1 MRKSVRRL
9 ILLEA
14 FFLLSHG
21 LSKQTLIIY
30 SEWTVGV
37 AAGDFQASFS
47 YEGIMQVFK
56 WEHKEMFW
64 VPGSPTYPDDPHIWP
79 PLLSLEVAVVS
90 DLVGFSPLD
99 PVLVILSKEARSVL
113 ALNDEPL

>member
-1 MRKSVRRL
+1 M
-9 ILLEA
+9 
-14 FFLLSHG
+14 
-21 LSKQTLIIY
+21 
-30 SEWTVGV
+30 GV
-37 AAGDFQASFS
+37 TAGDFQASFS

-64 VPGSPTYPDDPHIWP
+64 VPGSPTYTDDPHIWP
-79 PLLSLEVAVVS
+79 PLLSLEVAVVP
-90 DLVGFSPLD
+90 DLVGFGPLD